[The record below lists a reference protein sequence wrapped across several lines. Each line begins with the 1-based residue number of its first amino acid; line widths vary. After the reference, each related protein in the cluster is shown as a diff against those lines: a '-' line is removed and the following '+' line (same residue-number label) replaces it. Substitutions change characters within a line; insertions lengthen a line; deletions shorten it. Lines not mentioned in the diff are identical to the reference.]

1 VTAKYSTGSDDS
13 ARRWESDQRYV
24 MHRWSS
30 KPFVGHRHRHEVVE
44 HRLVVEYHHGVGVD
58 IRHEVTSE
66 DSGKFP
72 DDWRAVETIE
82 VREYGARH
90 DRRPEMRWLD

>member
-13 ARRWESDQRYV
+13 ARRWESDQRHV

-30 KPFVGHRHRHEVVE
+30 KPFVGHRHRHEVVK
-44 HRLVVEYHHGVGVD
+44 HRLVVEYTHGVGVD
-58 IRHEVTSE
+58 IRHEARSE
-66 DSGKFP
+66 DSGKFS
-72 DDWRAVETIE
+72 DDWCAVEIIE

-90 DRRPEMRWLD
+90 DRRPEMRWLE